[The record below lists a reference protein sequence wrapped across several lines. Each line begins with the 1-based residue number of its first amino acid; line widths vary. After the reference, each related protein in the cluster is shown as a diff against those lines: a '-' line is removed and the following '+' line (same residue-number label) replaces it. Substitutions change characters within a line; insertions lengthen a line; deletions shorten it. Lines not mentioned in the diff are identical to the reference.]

1 MKEQEL
7 IELIEHLIE
16 LDKEIHKSLD
26 DLKKL
31 MKCEGYLIT
40 DQQQKHYIT

>member
-16 LDKEIHKSLD
+16 LDKEIHKRLD

-31 MKCEGYLIT
+31 MKREGYLIT